1 MQYGVHRCVPN
12 SGNLG
17 IGVRIV
23 LHWARCRNKLRAMA
37 GRRRDVGMAVQC
49 AILATNVTSSR
60 SIARNEKTDA
70 LILQQYNNAVTTRFN
85 TKSMVQMEDAKAS
98 VEEEVVNR
106 SVRLFVGQFS
116 VYCVIVHEI
125 DMSFRD
131 KRNHLTVLYA
141 HA

>member
-1 MQYGVHRCVPN
+1 
-12 SGNLG
+12 
-17 IGVRIV
+17 
-23 LHWARCRNKLRAMA
+23 
-37 GRRRDVGMAVQC
+37 
-49 AILATNVTSSR
+49 
-60 SIARNEKTDA
+60 
-70 LILQQYNNAVTTRFN
+70 
-85 TKSMVQMEDAKAS
+85 MVQMEDAKAS